1 MTTPDFEAFSDAAL
15 AGRVWIAGACP
26 ATTARLG
33 QLRPLAPSGV
43 VFVSFGVDPEHD
55 TPAALAG
62 CARAFQAGP
71 DWRFLS
77 GPRQEIERL
86 LRGLRLTTSEQPDDK
101 VLSSRL
107 VLVDAAR
114 RVRGVYDSGDER
126 QVSRLLA
133 DMRRL
138 ETSRRLG
145 PYQRLPRVNAA
156 LNATSGLLLAFGYS
170 MIRVRRTAAHAAS
183 MLAAVATSAA
193 FLGCYVYYHAH
204 VGSVRF
210 EGAPALRSVY
220 LTILGTHTLAAVGV
234 VPLVLMTL
242 ARALRGRFAAHRV
255 LARWTLPIWG
265 YVSVTG
271 VVVYWML
278 YRLTA

>member
-1 MTTPDFEAFSDAAL
+1 M
-15 AGRVWIAGACP
+15 
-26 ATTARLG
+26 
-33 QLRPLAPSGV
+33 
-43 VFVSFGVDPEHD
+43 SFCVDPERD
-55 TPAALAG
+55 TPAVLAG
-62 CARAFQAGP
+62 YARRFQAGP
-71 DWRFLS
+71 DWRFLT
-77 GPRQEIERL
+77 GPRQEIERVL
-86 LRGLRLTTSEQPDDK
+86 QAWWLAASEQLDDK
-101 VLSSRL
+101 LQSSRL

-114 RVRGVYDSGDER
+114 RVRGVYDSGVER